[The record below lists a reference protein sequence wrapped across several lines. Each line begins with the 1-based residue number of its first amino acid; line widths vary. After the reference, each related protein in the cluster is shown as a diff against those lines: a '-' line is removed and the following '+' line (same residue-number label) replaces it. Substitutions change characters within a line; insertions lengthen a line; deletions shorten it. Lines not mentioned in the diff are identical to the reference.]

1 MVEEF
6 HNSKYK
12 DKKFKTMSL
21 SIKRLKTQNLNPH
34 ADDVVNFVHKDNV
47 SKCLIFSLFY
57 HNVMNQNH
65 NAEAMF
71 PTWKAHVKQDKD
83 GTDSQVSKYFKK
95 FWIHLHKRAMEYADM
110 FDDLSS
116 EEIELIKEYCFEE
129 MAESRGIHC
138 GKKKGVQELGDSDLV
153 PQVSF

>member
-83 GTDSQVSKYFKK
+83 GTDSQVSKYFKNSG
-95 FWIHLHKRAMEYADM
+95 FIYTREPWSMQTCLMIYQVKR
-110 FDDLSS
+110 LN
-116 EEIELIKEYCFEE
+116 
-129 MAESRGIHC
+129 
-138 GKKKGVQELGDSDLV
+138 
-153 PQVSF
+153 